1 MGGFNLPTKKYQ
13 KNIVILIYV
22 VLSFTMLFL
31 LFYNLGNVSAENWDE
46 ARHGIS
52 AYEMLKNKNFI
63 INTYNYEPDLW
74 NLKPPFSFWM
84 ESISFSLF
92 GYNLFAFRLPS
103 AIAMFLTFGSISIF
117 CIKHMD
123 IFRLLVLCCFFNAF
137 RI

>member
-1 MGGFNLPTKKYQ
+1 MPTKKYQ

-117 CIKHMD
+117 YIKHMD